1 MPDVEID
8 RLVWIIA
15 GVQLTAELGDRPLA
29 YRVEAEVRRLLGEL
43 LGPPPEGELPLLSPA
58 VISDVYYLNSDEAQT
73 RPLISIGGPGVN
85 AVSGALVNE
94 VPTVVAIE
102 NALVVQMDLEMTDLR
117 CAVWGMDHLDTV
129 RAVDLFLTRGH
140 CETFIKGV
148 VKQMQEEDGEQENV
162 E

>member
-1 MPDVEID
+1 MADLDLD
-8 RLVWIIA
+8 RLLWIIT

-29 YRVEAEVRRLLGEL
+29 YRVEGEVRRLLAEL
-43 LGPPPEGELPLLSPA
+43 LGPAPEGELPLLSPA

-85 AVSGALVNE
+85 AVAGALVNE
-94 VPTVVAIE
+94 VPTIVAIE
-102 NALVVQMDLEMTDLR
+102 NTLVVQMDLEMNDLR

-140 CETFIKGV
+140 CETFIRGV
-148 VKQMQEEDGEQENV
+148 VKRMRES
-162 E
+162 